1 MHEWARWECKEVA
14 DFGREVEICF
24 TNPNHSPDEDPEAFR
39 QTVRKVRRT
48 IQQGGTVICHC
59 NAGVHRAP
67 QLAAA
72 LISLI
77 EDTSYEHGV
86 PCLHDYAW
94 LKMFCTHE
102 SSDVIMLSLFHI
114 VSVTFWMLFLLSWFY
129 NRHVWAIACNMQ
141 LSWMKWRSSAAKPS
155 STFRALVALNHPLV
169 NASGIFLHVPVV
181 CHDIPWISM
190 VDQCWSHLIMHD
202 HTEAPWSKAPCG
214 TVQRLVQKLAAQL
227 QGGLLRMGPTQHN
240 SSRKQSSG
248 NLGLHE
254 LSIGFYLMLYGQG
267 MTGPTWANRHEA
279 TFLFAVF
286 CYVLVLQTGRNPNI
300 QIFPTRFK
308 WVRNGSNMSQQ
319 IHAKNHV
326 WLWWLCKVPIV
337 FGGFLGPTRP
347 CWNLWEVASP
357 QRNSSIRWYQVCP
370 DMRWQKKCAANT
382 SAIFS
387 LSSKYI
393 QHVLNGSS
401 HWCSMIFMSLL
412 TPNDPYIPPLYNIWK
427 YSMNV
432 KMIQDVSKCV
442 RYTATYHDGPP
453 LMHAW
458 CLQWSAMSMEFYGCL
473 WYYMVFYSLPALRF
487 QIQTPSN
494 THWIHMKLHE
504 YTINIHQ
511 LPHITT
517 IIHHIPP

>member
-1 MHEWARWECKEVA
+1 
-14 DFGREVEICF
+14 
-24 TNPNHSPDEDPEAFR
+24 
-39 QTVRKVRRT
+39 
-48 IQQGGTVICHC
+48 
-59 NAGVHRAP
+59 
-67 QLAAA
+67 
-72 LISLI
+72 
-77 EDTSYEHGV
+77 
-86 PCLHDYAW
+86 
-94 LKMFCTHE
+94 
-102 SSDVIMLSLFHI
+102 MLSLFHI
-114 VSVTFWMLFLLSWFY
+114 VSVTFWMFFLLSWFY
-129 NRHVWAIACNMQ
+129 NQHVWAIACNMQ
-141 LSWMKWRSSAAKPS
+141 LRWMKWRSSAPKPS
-155 STFRALVALNHPLV
+155 STRRALVALNHPLV

-202 HTEAPWSKAPCG
+202 HTEAPWSKAPCR

-326 WLWWLCKVPIV
+326 WLCKVPIV
-337 FGGFLGPTRP
+337 FGGFLGPTWP
-347 CWNLWEVASP
+347 CWNLLEVASP

-387 LSSKYI
+387 LSSEHI

-427 YSMNV
+427 ILEIFNEC
-432 KMIQDVSKCV
+432 QDVSKCV
-442 RYTATYHDGPP
+442 RMCQVYPHIPRRSTIDAC
-453 LMHAW
+453 LMP
-458 CLQWSAMSMEFYGCL
+458 AMICNVYGCL
-473 WYYMVFYSLPALRF
+473 WYYMVFYSLPALGF

-494 THWIHMKLHE
+494 THWIYIKLHE

-517 IIHHIPP
+517 ITHHIPP